1 MDETDTQQQ
10 PMTNA
15 VTIVMDTAQA
25 ADFGS
30 NFWVGFTLGAAIMCG
45 KVMLRYLREVAGDR

>member
-1 MDETDTQQQ
+1 
-10 PMTNA
+10 MTNA